1 MIEQMANIVMLEE
14 GTAPTMSSLITDL
27 STVVTAIFGWI
38 GTVCTTITS
47 TPLLLLTVGF
57 LVLGGA
63 IGMVGRLLSRH

>member
-1 MIEQMANIVMLEE
+1 MVTYLTQVMALEE
-14 GTAPTMSSLITDL
+14 STATMSSLITDL

-38 GTVCTTITS
+38 GTVCSTITS